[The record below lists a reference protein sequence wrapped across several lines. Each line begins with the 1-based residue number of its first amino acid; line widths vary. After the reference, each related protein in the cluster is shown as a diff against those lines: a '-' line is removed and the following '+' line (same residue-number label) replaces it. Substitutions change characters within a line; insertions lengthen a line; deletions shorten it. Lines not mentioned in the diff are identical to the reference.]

1 MTDLEITR
9 PQIEDTEAIN
19 EFFKIVLLDTFE
31 KNNISDLTDLIAEEI
46 ECKRHYLEQDLQS
59 GGKDRFFLI
68 VKAEGKV
75 IGSIEYG
82 SPNEVI
88 MDCTKGEYKDIKEI
102 GTVFVHPEYQN
113 KGIGSMMLRLMFD
126 ELKSKGMNEFC
137 LDSGYKTAQ
146 KTWNK
151 KLGTPAY
158 ILKDFWGE
166 GADHMIWR
174 VNIEN
179 E

>member
-1 MTDLEITR
+1 MTNLEITR
-9 PQIEDTEAIN
+9 PQVEDTEAIN

-68 VKAEGKV
+68 VKDEGKV
-75 IGSIEYG
+75 IGTIEYG
-82 SPNEVI
+82 APNEVI
-88 MDCTKGEYKDIKEI
+88 MNSTNGEYKDIKEI

-126 ELKSKGMNEFC
+126 ELNSNGINEFC

-146 KTWNK
+146 KTWTK